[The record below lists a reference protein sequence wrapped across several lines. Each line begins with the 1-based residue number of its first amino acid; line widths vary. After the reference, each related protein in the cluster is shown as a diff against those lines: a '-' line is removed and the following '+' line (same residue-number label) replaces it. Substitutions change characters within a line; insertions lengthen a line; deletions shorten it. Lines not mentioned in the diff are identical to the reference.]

1 MSKAL
6 STTVQ
11 QALAAKQQ
19 NIANRLAGLGGGTST
34 PFIRAKANTF
44 IFPDEDRVKG
54 ELAVVV
60 LDWAFHY
67 AWWEGQYEP
76 GSTSSPVCVAV
87 GQVASELAP
96 ASTSPKPQND
106 KCATCPKNQFG
117 SGGGN
122 RKACKN
128 TINLAVMRWD
138 DEIEDDTIYFISI
151 PPASL
156 GNWGAY
162 NKKLME
168 AGFDTSQVVTV
179 VSFDDSVD
187 YVKLKFSADRNM
199 TKDYTEEDEDGGSY
213 VNQFLTNL
221 PQATEALLREPQFSS
236 DEE

>member
-11 QALAAKQQ
+11 QALAAKRQ
-19 NIANRLAGLGGGTST
+19 NMTERLAGLGGGGST

-44 IFPDEDRVKG
+44 IMPDEERIKN
-54 ELAVVV
+54 ELSVIV

-76 GSTSSPVCVAV
+76 GATASPVCVAV
-87 GQVASELAP
+87 GQVAANLAP

-138 DEIEDDTIYFISI
+138 EEVEDDTIYFLSI

-156 GNWGAY
+156 NNWGAY
-162 NKKLME
+162 DKKLME
-168 AGFDTSQVVTV
+168 NGFDSSQVVTV
-179 VSFDDSVD
+179 ISFDDSVD
-187 YVKLKFSADRNM
+187 YVKFKFTADRNM
-199 TKDYTEEDEDGGSY
+199 TKEYVAEDEDGGSY
-213 VNQFLTNL
+213 LNQFLSNL
-221 PQATEALLREPQFSS
+221 PKATETLLREPQFST
-236 DEE
+236 DE